1 LFVLVKNLFFDDFE
15 NAILFRSTK
24 KSVRKCYVRLS
35 CVGIVSL
42 YILFSESGYSLLFL
56 YCQICSL
63 SLFKKKR
70 IFFHFP
76 FNSSF
81 GCAVLIEYQREEPDR
96 QVQKENSK
104 MALSIFTNA
113 SSMASVNALNKSNS
127 MLSTAMERLG
137 TGKRINSAADDAAG
151 LQIATRLQ
159 GQTNGMAV
167 AQRNISDATALMQTA
182 EGAFDEVSNIMYR
195 MKDLATQASND
206 TNSKKDREAID
217 SELNSLN
224 DELRNI
230 MGNTSYAGEKLF
242 GASGK
247 FANDLNFQIGT
258 TSGESL
264 VVKMSDKLNGA
275 TGAVNNASGGFS
287 ELETGSYWNGASGL
301 ITLAD
306 DDSQTSVDNAK
317 ALIDNLNTAL
327 DSVGS
332 VRSSFGATINRL
344 GHTAANL
351 ANMKDNTDLALGNI
365 RDADFA
371 SEASSMTRNQMLAQ
385 TSMSMLKQ
393 SNSMSGMVMSL
404 LG

>member
-1 LFVLVKNLFFDDFE
+1 
-15 NAILFRSTK
+15 
-24 KSVRKCYVRLS
+24 
-35 CVGIVSL
+35 
-42 YILFSESGYSLLFL
+42 
-56 YCQICSL
+56 
-63 SLFKKKR
+63 
-70 IFFHFP
+70 
-76 FNSSF
+76 
-81 GCAVLIEYQREEPDR
+81 
-96 QVQKENSK
+96 

-159 GQTNGMAV
+159 GQTNGMTV
-167 AQRNISDATALMQTA
+167 AQRNISDATALLQTA

-195 MKDLATQASND
+195 MKDLATQAAND
-206 TNSKKDREAID
+206 TNGPEDRKALQSEMD
-217 SELNSLN
+217 ELNK
-224 DELRNI
+224 ELTNI
-230 MGNTSYAGEKLF
+230 MDNTKYAGESLF
-242 GASGK
+242 AASGK
-247 FANDLNFQIGT
+247 FTSAMNFQIGA
-258 TSGESL
+258 SEGEKLEVNVSADL
-264 VVKMSDKLNGA
+264 AKVK
-275 TGAVNNASGGFS
+275 
-287 ELETGSYWNGASGL
+287 GASGL
-301 ITLAD
+301 QGLQTASGASGALLSVSGAQGMITKVEDAI
-306 DDSQTSVDNAK
+306 SQ
-317 ALIDNLNTAL
+317 
-327 DSVGS
+327 VGTL
-332 VRSSFGATINRL
+332 RSKLGANINRL

>member
-1 LFVLVKNLFFDDFE
+1 
-15 NAILFRSTK
+15 
-24 KSVRKCYVRLS
+24 
-35 CVGIVSL
+35 
-42 YILFSESGYSLLFL
+42 
-56 YCQICSL
+56 
-63 SLFKKKR
+63 
-70 IFFHFP
+70 
-76 FNSSF
+76 
-81 GCAVLIEYQREEPDR
+81 
-96 QVQKENSK
+96 

-167 AQRNISDATALMQTA
+167 AQRNISDATALLQTA

-195 MKDLATQASND
+195 MKDLATQSAND
-206 TNSKKDREAID
+206 TNGPEDRKALQSEMD
-217 SELNSLN
+217 ELNSELN
-224 DELRNI
+224 NI
-230 MGNTSYAGEKLF
+230 MNNTKYAGESLF
-242 GASGK
+242 ASGGK
-247 FANDLNFQIGT
+247 FTAAMNFQIGA
-258 TSGESL
+258 SEGESL
-264 VVKMSDKLNGA
+264 KVDVSADL
-275 TGAVNNASGGFS
+275 TAVQ
-287 ELETGSYWNGASGL
+287 GASGL
-301 ITLAD
+301 GALTTADALTTVSGAQAMITNIEGAI
-306 DDSQTSVDNAK
+306 SE
-317 ALIDNLNTAL
+317 
-327 DSVGS
+327 VGTL
-332 VRSSFGATINRL
+332 RSKLGANINRL